1 VKRLNQDLRTDE
13 VTDVT
18 IGRIDARLDA
28 LETRVTALESSVPWA
43 RGTATLSGGTVTVTF
58 ADLVPADAVVLAS
71 HKLITGTPGFITYAV
86 SSDKITFTSSD
97 GGDESDFD
105 YAIFRP
111 A

>member
-1 VKRLNQDLRTDE
+1 MPRRDEPKRYQMPME
-13 VTDVT
+13 SSAV
-18 IGRIDARLDA
+18 GRIDARLDA
-28 LETRVTALESSVPWA
+28 LDADVPWA

-97 GGDESDFD
+97 GGDDSDFD
-105 YAIFRP
+105 YVIFRP